1 MFCEKCGAGDQAGK
15 FCGKC
20 GSPLPEVS
28 AEAAPTVAPAAAPQV
43 TAPVGAPVVVGAAR
57 QLYEYMVLTQKDR
70 VFGGKFNPLQLQEA
84 LNGFARQGW
93 RVVEA
98 ATTTFPG
105 FSGNREEIVF
115 ILERPVG

>member
-1 MFCEKCGAGDQAGK
+1 MFCENCGANDQAGK

-20 GSPLPEVS
+20 GSPLS
-28 AEAAPTVAPAAAPQV
+28 APPVTASPAAAPEV
-43 TAPVGAPVVVGAAR
+43 TSAPTAAPVVVGSAR

-105 FSGNREEIVF
+105 FSGSREEIVF

>member
-1 MFCEKCGAGDQAGK
+1 MFCENCGANDQVGK

-20 GSPLPEVS
+20 GSPLT
-28 AEAAPTVAPAAAPQV
+28 EAPAAAAPQV
-43 TAPVGAPVVVGAAR
+43 TAAPSAAPVVVGSAR

>member
-1 MFCEKCGAGDQAGK
+1 MFCEQCGAANQSGK

-20 GSPLPEVS
+20 GGSLTDAGSNAPISPVQ
-28 AEAAPTVAPAAAPQV
+28 AVAPAGAA
-43 TAPVGAPVVVGAAR
+43 VVGATSN
-57 QLYEYMVLTQKDR
+57 LYEYMVLTQKDR

-84 LNGFARQGW
+84 LNGFAKQGW

-105 FSGNREEIVF
+105 FSGAREELVF
-115 ILERPVG
+115 ILERRI

>member
-20 GSPLPEVS
+20 GSPLAEVT
-28 AEAAPTVAPAAAPQV
+28 APVAPAAQV
-43 TAPVGAPVVVGAAR
+43 AAPVVVGAAR
-57 QLYEYMVLTQKDR
+57 QRYEYMVLTQKDR

>member
-1 MFCEKCGAGDQAGK
+1 MFCDSCGAADQSGK

-20 GSPLPEVS
+20 GSPL
-28 AEAAPTVAPAAAPQV
+28 APADAPAAAPRAKAKA
-43 TAPVGAPVVVGAAR
+43 APAVVGIAHE
-57 QLYEYMVLTQKDR
+57 LYEYMVLTQKDR

-84 LNGFARQGW
+84 LNGFAKQGW

-105 FSGNREEIVF
+105 FSGSREELVF
-115 ILERPVG
+115 ILERPLKP